1 MIVVKPARAV
11 TFAEPLVEVRV
22 ETAPQAPDRN
32 EWKNSDVIATL
43 ARNVTAALSA
53 PAVTPTRRP
62 MQVAAVET
70 PQQKTWM
77 EKATT
82 AAGIIILI
90 PGTIAALSMLAVI
103 GPPAFGLA
111 FGTAIVGSAL
121 CLFKER
127 RNNQN
132 DGMGV

>member
-22 ETAPQAPDRN
+22 ETSPQAQN
-32 EWKNSDVIATL
+32 QAEWNNSDKSVTI

-53 PAVTPTRRP
+53 PVVTATRRP
-62 MQVAAVET
+62 MQVESVET

-77 EKATT
+77 KKATT

-90 PGTIAALSMLAVI
+90 PGTIASLSMLAVI

-111 FGTAIVGSAL
+111 FGTAIVGSVL
-121 CLFKER
+121 CWWNEK
-127 RNNQN
+127 
-132 DGMGV
+132 